1 MSDARDQKQIGEA
14 RQGRTATGLRFAKRS
29 ARRLARV
36 AIAKLA
42 NEGAPIVQFTCGNY
56 VARTMCSQ
64 SAPMSI
70 ICLASSAS
78 RAKSHDS
85 SDGQMMGRI
94 DGVVVVVAAAAC
106 DMAR

>member
-14 RQGRTATGLRFAKRS
+14 RQGRTVTGSRFAKRS

-36 AIAKLA
+36 AIAELA
-42 NEGAPIVQFTCGNY
+42 NEGAPIVQFTCRNY

-70 ICLASSAS
+70 ICLASSAI

-85 SDGQMMGRI
+85 SDGQMMGLRP
-94 DGVVVVVAAAAC
+94 GGRGAVGAAAC